1 MITLLTDYGHEGPYV
16 GVCHGTIRRILPS
29 ATIVDVA
36 HSIEPY
42 DVLQGALVL
51 ADAIPYLPVGV
62 HVAVVDPGVGTE
74 RRGVALGCWDGRHYV
89 GPDNGV
95 LMQAADSSVVEE
107 AIDLGITPPSART
120 EATPSITFHG
130 RDVFAPA
137 AARLASGV
145 PLAELGEQLD
155 PASLRRVS
163 VPDAEPCPDGLRV
176 AIVACDR
183 FGTLQLA
190 CAPEQ
195 LGRLAGESRVAISSE
210 HRSAVAL
217 RSATFGH
224 VQHGELLLYTDSFG
238 HLAVAVRQGSAA
250 ALFGARVGERLTLRA
265 V

>member
-163 VPDAEPCPDGLRV
+163 VPDAEPCPDGLR
-176 AIVACDR
+176 
-183 FGTLQLA
+183 
-190 CAPEQ
+190 
-195 LGRLAGESRVAISSE
+195 GR
-210 HRSAVAL
+210 HRCM
-217 RSATFGH
+217 RPIRH
-224 VQHGELLLYTDSFG
+224 
-238 HLAVAVRQGSAA
+238 AA
-250 ALFGARVGERLTLRA
+250 ARVRSRATRPSRWRVSGRHQQRASLRRCTAFSDVRACPAR
-265 V
+265 